1 VLASIKYWD
10 EARKEAVRTHITKA
24 PRVYEKE
31 FSKKE
36 TCSIARRRPVKK
48 GKREYSRVE
57 VSWPVTMLTS
67 KKLIIGKIKNISV
80 GGALISCQELPSPE
94 ESLELRIEITDLFY
108 VSASVENVRINVDNS
123 HSDSIAYD
131 LAVRFT
137 EMTEDE
143 RRTLYNA
150 IEQEARK
157 KED

>member
-1 VLASIKYWD
+1 M
-10 EARKEAVRTHITKA
+10 EQ
-24 PRVYEKE
+24 
-31 FSKKE
+31 
-36 TCSIARRRPVKK
+36 

-57 VSWPVTMLTS
+57 VSWPFCMLTS

-94 ESLELRIEITDLFY
+94 ETLELQIEITDLFY
-108 VSASVENVRINVDNS
+108 VSASVENIRINVNDS
-123 HSDSIAYD
+123 HSDSTAYD

-143 RRTLYNA
+143 RRNLYNA

-157 KED
+157 KKN

>member
-1 VLASIKYWD
+1 MKQ
-10 EARKEAVRTHITKA
+10 
-24 PRVYEKE
+24 
-31 FSKKE
+31 
-36 TCSIARRRPVKK
+36 

-94 ESLELRIEITDLFY
+94 ETLELQIEITDLFY
-108 VSASVENVRINVDNS
+108 VSASVENVRVYVDDI
-123 HSDSIAYD
+123 HSDSVAYE

-143 RRTLYNA
+143 RGLLYNA
-150 IEQEARK
+150 IEQEVMK
-157 KED
+157 KN

>member
-1 VLASIKYWD
+1 MKQ
-10 EARKEAVRTHITKA
+10 
-24 PRVYEKE
+24 
-31 FSKKE
+31 
-36 TCSIARRRPVKK
+36 
-48 GKREYSRVE
+48 GKREYSRVD

-94 ESLELRIEITDLFY
+94 ESLELQIEITDLFY
-108 VSASVENVRINVDNS
+108 VSASVENVRINVNDGY
-123 HSDSIAYD
+123 SDSIAYE

-143 RRTLYNA
+143 RRMLYNA

-157 KED
+157 

>member
-1 VLASIKYWD
+1 
-10 EARKEAVRTHITKA
+10 
-24 PRVYEKE
+24 
-31 FSKKE
+31 
-36 TCSIARRRPVKK
+36 VKQ
-48 GKREYSRVE
+48 GKREYSRVD

-94 ESLELRIEITDLFY
+94 ESLELRIEISDLFY
-108 VSASVENVRINVDNS
+108 VSASVENVRINVNDGY
-123 HSDSIAYD
+123 SDSIAYE

-143 RRTLYNA
+143 RRMLYNA

-157 KED
+157 